1 MQLDELYTEI
11 DDEIGLV
18 IDDYLPGDCSA
29 TDTHRLMA
37 QLDDE
42 SVLDLRKCAVALSP
56 CGAPEDL
63 DQSMSPRGMRLLA
76 RVTGLNDE
84 TAIAMSN
91 YFGELTKVQGATLS
105 DLLVVPGVTT
115 VQAQAIKDTLARV
128 VEATI
133 MVQYN
138 WVLGLSHHR
147 SGSLPDWVLAI
158 DFGTSFTVAAAKVDG
173 RPAEVIEIAG
183 ERRMPSVVLI
193 DAETVMV
200 GRVAEDLSGTNP
212 KRVVRALKNR
222 LGDQAPLIL
231 DGRPHQ
237 VVALVAI
244 VLRHVYDEAVSQLH
258 RSPSEVR
265 LTHPATWN
273 RPRLNRL
280 LEAAAKA
287 GLPNPVLVPEPVAA
301 ALSFASEMGIAA
313 GACIAVYDLG
323 GGTFDSAVV
332 TSSAG
337 GFQVIGR
344 PGGDQHIGGELF
356 DEILVNRLGER
367 LAPADWTALQTDA
380 DPVWQRVASTLRN
393 EARRAK
399 ETLSVSTYADLIVP
413 LPAGLMEVRVQRQEY
428 EDLIRPYIAET
439 VVLLERC
446 VAEAGIDS
454 RRLAGIS
461 LAGGASRTPMV
472 ETQVTEAF
480 RAVPLIRRADPKT
493 AVAIGAAAFDRPAT
507 QPRPSLGNR
516 TTQGAA
522 TTPPGPLSPAATH
535 GRCHVTT
542 ATTTTTAAAVCSTP
556 DVGATA
562 TASVTYVGDHSIG
575 PCRAPCAGAGA
586 GHHLRRSGDRGS
598 IPAALVVRPAVR
610 GEQPANEAA
619 MGVRRPGCRHRR
631 DRRRGHR
638 AALGGQRCAGGVGAA
653 PLGGGGRPGPDPCAP
668 PERRQLAAAR
678 GNRRRGA
685 VLRAVRPA
693 QRGVPQVG
701 RLPPRRREQH
711 RPGAVDPVGGADPG
725 LPFHGRC
732 PEGLRQRPDHQRSMP
747 LSRRAGERRV
757 LHLSADRRQPRHPR
771 HRSRHRG
778 DPLRLLPHRRSIN
791 GDLQWIRR
799 RDPDRADDRDDRGP
813 DHQSDHPRCR
823 SRGLRQPGHDHHG
836 LRRQEAQL
844 NGGAS
849 SSRRRET
856 NFGAGSPS
864 LHASAWRTRWY
875 DS

>member
-480 RAVPLIRRADPKT
+480 RAVPLIRRADPKA
-493 AVAIGAAAFDRPAT
+493 AVAIGATAFDRPAT

-522 TTPPGPLSPAATH
+522 NTPPGPLSTPPPPTAGATSPPPPPPPPPPPSAAHPMSVPQPRPPSPTSATTPSVLTALHVPAQAPATTFAGPGTVVPSPPH
-535 GRCHVTT
+535 SSSGQQSAASNPRTKRRWAFVGLGVAIVAIVVAVIVLRSGGSDAPAESAPPRSVVEAALAPIRVLRQSDANWQPLAGTDDGAQFCEQFGLPSEAFRKSVVYHLDDVNSTGQAQSTQLAEQIRAYRSTADAQKVFANDQTISGQCHSADEQVNGVSFTYQLTDASRDIHVTGRD
-542 ATTTTTAAAVCSTP
+542 TAAIHFVYSRTDDPSTVISSGYVVETQIGQTIVMIEGLTTNRTIV
-556 DVGATA
+556 DADLVAFV
-562 TASVTYVGDHSIG
+562 SLVTTIMDY
-575 PCRAPCAGAGA
+575 
-586 GHHLRRSGDRGS
+586 
-598 IPAALVVRPAVR
+598 
-610 GEQPANEAA
+610 
-619 MGVRRPGCRHRR
+619 
-631 DRRRGHR
+631 
-638 AALGGQRCAGGVGAA
+638 
-653 PLGGGGRPGPDPCAP
+653 
-668 PERRQLAAAR
+668 AAR
-678 GNRRRGA
+678 K
-685 VLRAVRPA
+685 
-693 QRGVPQVG
+693 
-701 RLPPRRREQH
+701 
-711 RPGAVDPVGGADPG
+711 
-725 LPFHGRC
+725 
-732 PEGLRQRPDHQRSMP
+732 
-747 LSRRAGERRV
+747 LS
-757 LHLSADRRQPRHPR
+757 
-771 HRSRHRG
+771 
-778 DPLRLLPHRRSIN
+778 
-791 GDLQWIRR
+791 
-799 RDPDRADDRDDRGP
+799 
-813 DHQSDHPRCR
+813 
-823 SRGLRQPGHDHHG
+823 
-836 LRRQEAQL
+836 
-844 NGGAS
+844 
-849 SSRRRET
+849 
-856 NFGAGSPS
+856 
-864 LHASAWRTRWY
+864 
-875 DS
+875 